1 MVSLQNSKEKPF
13 FTKDTHIIHLFLTLT
28 YELIPSLLKTKP
40 FWTPYLEVCTCPFNF
55 IQKAKL
61 CRENSSVS

>member
-28 YELIPSLLKTKP
+28 YELILSLLKTLLDS
-40 FWTPYLEVCTCPFNF
+40 TSGGVYLP
-55 IQKAKL
+55 I
-61 CRENSSVS
+61 